1 MATISVP
8 STLDVL
14 PKFNA
19 LMKESVD
26 SDSIYIRAKET
37 LDAFFKEY
45 SINSADKAQVI
56 ANVVGGMA
64 TSITSAAMSTALQW
78 SAKEQDAEF
87 QKLTLAKQLDILDQD
102 LLLRKAEVEK
112 TRWENIS
119 TQAQTIRM
127 YGTPTVVDDIVA
139 SLSADG
145 KVYGDTRLVEQQRLN
160 LIKELD
166 VVEVRLKESYAGIHR
181 TVADTVVNHGAWSY
195 TLGPTG
201 ITTSPVRTSPNSVVP
216 LSDIQ
221 RVIAAEQAKGYSYN
235 AWANSVTASA
245 GMLGTA
251 IASDGAIDDIQTLV
265 TSFRTALDKLQGVT
279 LPSIPLS

>member
-1 MATISVP
+1 MTQ
-8 STLDVL
+8 
-14 PKFNA
+14 
-19 LMKESVD
+19 SVD
-26 SDSIYIRAKET
+26 SESIYIRAKET
-37 LDAFFKEY
+37 LDVFFKEY

-64 TSITSAAMSTALQW
+64 SSITAAAMSTALQW
-78 SAKEQDAEF
+78 AAKEQDAEF

-102 LLLRKAEVEK
+102 LLLRQKEVEK
-112 TRWENIS
+112 TRWENIA

-127 YGTPTVVDDIVA
+127 YGTPTVVDNIVV

-145 KVYGDTRLVEQQRLN
+145 KVLGDTLFVEQQRQN

-166 VVEVRLKESYAGIHR
+166 VIEARLKESYAGIHR
-181 TVADTVVNHGAWSY
+181 TVADTVVNHGAWTY
-195 TLGPTG
+195 TLGATG
-201 ITTSPVRTSPNSVVP
+201 ITTSPVRTSPNGVVP

-251 IASDGAIDDIQTLV
+251 IASDGAIDDIQSLV

-279 LPSIPLS
+279 VPSIPLS

>member
-1 MATISVP
+1 MATINIP

-14 PKFNA
+14 TKFNC

-64 TSITSAAMSTALQW
+64 SSITSASMSTALQW
-78 SAKEQDAEF
+78 AAKEQDAEF

-102 LLLRKAEVEK
+102 LRLREMEVEK

-127 YGTPTVVDDIVA
+127 YGTPTVVEDVVV

-145 KVYGDTRLVEQQRLN
+145 KVLGDTLFVGQQRLN

-166 VVEVRLKESYAGIHR
+166 VIEARLKEAYAGIHR
-181 TVADTVVNHGAWSY
+181 TVADTVVNHGAWTY
-195 TLGPTG
+195 TLGEGG
-201 ITTSPVRTSPNSVVP
+201 IATSPVRTSPNGVVP

-251 IASDGAIDDIQTLV
+251 IASDGAIDDIATLV
-265 TSFRTALDKLQGVT
+265 TSFRISLDKLQGVVT
-279 LPSIPLS
+279 PVIPVA

>member
-1 MATISVP
+1 MTQ
-8 STLDVL
+8 
-14 PKFNA
+14 
-19 LMKESVD
+19 SVD
-26 SDSIYIRAKET
+26 SSSIYIRAKET
-37 LDAFFKEY
+37 LDVFFKEY

-64 TSITSAAMSTALQW
+64 SSITSAAMSTALQW

-102 LLLRKAEVEK
+102 LRLREAEAEKA
-112 TRWENIS
+112 RFENIA

-127 YGTPTVVDDIVA
+127 YGTPIVVDGVVV
-139 SLSADG
+139 SLGAEG
-145 KVYGDTRLVEQQRLN
+145 KVLNDTRLVEQQRLN
-160 LIKELD
+160 LIEELG
-166 VVEVRLKESYAGIHR
+166 VIESRIQESYAGIHR
-181 TVADTVVNHGAWSY
+181 TVADTVVNHGAWTY
-195 TLGPTG
+195 TLGEGG
-201 ITTSPVRTSPNSVVP
+201 IATSPVRTAPNGVVP

-251 IASDGAIDDIQTLV
+251 IASDGAIEDIATLV
-265 TSFRTALDKLQGVT
+265 TSFRISLDKLQGVVT
-279 LPSIPLS
+279 PIIPVA